1 MVPPELSPSLPGR
14 GAPAPAGALPSRV
27 SPWGLLGILAAA
39 ALVPWLAPNAYIVQ
53 VGAFAGLYVIMATG
67 LNLLMGYAGQVS
79 LGHAGFYGLGAYIS
93 GILGARLGVSPW
105 LGMLAALA
113 VTCLLAGII
122 GIPAL
127 KLRSH
132 YLAMATLGVG
142 ILLDIAFIQLHWW
155 TGGSSGLANIP
166 HLSIGPWELATD
178 AQYFWLIWLFA
189 GVALG
194 IALNL
199 ANSRVGRILRALGD
213 SPVAAQAMGVDTA
226 AYKLRVFV
234 LSAAYASLAGS
245 LYAHYI
251 TVISPEIFS
260 FLFSVLL
267 VLMVAIGGI
276 GQFWGGVL
284 GAVPLTVLPEYLR
297 RYGEYE
303 VPIYGLILILVM
315 MFFPRGLGG
324 LLGRMAS
331 IWGRRLGGPAP
342 GPRAAP
348 SGATTGAAL
357 SAIRDAPSAMAAGG
371 PPLLEVVDLVK
382 HFGGVVAVSGC
393 AFAVGRREVVGVI
406 GPNGAGKTTIFN
418 IVTGLYTPTG
428 GEIRFGGRPI
438 HGLPPFRIAAEG
450 LSRTFQNLQIFRSLS
465 AVENVMVGR
474 HMAARAGFLESALP
488 LPRPRREER
497 QALERALA
505 CLDLVGLGGAAWA
518 PAASLPFGQ
527 QKILEIARAV
537 ATEPILLL
545 LDEPA
550 AGLNASEGAEMAR
563 LIARLRE
570 QGMSVVLIEHDMH
583 LVMEVC
589 DRVVVLNYGEKIA
602 EGTPAE
608 VQADERVVKVYLGE
622 EVALA

>member
-1 MVPPELSPSLPGR
+1 MAPPEFSPSPPGR
-14 GAPAPAGALPSRV
+14 GAPAPAGILPSRV
-27 SPWGLLGILAAA
+27 SPWGLLGVLAAA
-39 ALVPWLAPNAYIVQ
+39 ALLPWLAPNAYIVQ
-53 VGAFAGLYVIMATG
+53 VGAFAGVYVIMATG

-79 LGHAGFYGLGAYIS
+79 LGHAGFYGLGAYLS
-93 GILGARLGVSPW
+93 GILGARLVVSPW
-105 LGMLAALA
+105 LGMLTALA
-113 VTCLLAGII
+113 VTCLLAWII
-122 GIPAL
+122 GIPTL

-142 ILLDIAFIQLHWW
+142 ILLQIAFIQLHWW

-199 ANSRVGRILRALGD
+199 ANSRVGRVLRALGD

-284 GAVPLTVLPEYLR
+284 GAVPLTILPEYLR
-297 RYGEYE
+297 QYGDYE
-303 VPIYGLILILVM
+303 VPIYGLILILVT
-315 MFFPRGLGG
+315 MFFPQGLAG
-324 LLGRMAS
+324 LLGRVALP
-331 IWGRRLGGPAP
+331 WGRKPEGPAP
-342 GPRAAP
+342 GPRTPP
-348 SGATTGAAL
+348 SGVSSAA
-357 SAIRDAPSAMAAGG
+357 RPSAMRDPPSGMEAGG

-382 HFGGVVAVSGC
+382 HFGGVVAVGGC
-393 AFAVGRREVVGVI
+393 AFAVGTGEVVGVI

-418 IVTGLYTPTG
+418 IVTGVYGPTR
-428 GEIRFGGRPI
+428 GEVRFRGRPI
-438 HGLPPFRIAAEG
+438 HGLPPYRIAAEG
-450 LSRTFQNLQIFRSLS
+450 LSRTFQNLQIFQSLS

-505 CLDLVGLGGAAWA
+505 CLDLVGLGRVAWA

-583 LVMEVC
+583 LVMEAC